1 MDIIQI
7 FMKVFKI
14 PPHPDRHFCEE
25 LYAMKDTVLGSVGYV
40 FLLGGA
46 RLKFALP
53 TAQSIPKA
61 HSIKYFRLL
70 KKLKVEFTS
79 GAAAVCIQY

>member
-1 MDIIQI
+1 
-7 FMKVFKI
+7 MKIFKI
-14 PPHPDRHFCEE
+14 PPHSDSHFCEE
-25 LYAMKDTVLGSVGYV
+25 LYAMKDTYERHNAEERWYI

-61 HSIKYFRLL
+61 HSIKYFSLL

-79 GAAAVCIQY
+79 GAAAVSIQY